1 MPHPSWS
8 AHDETAVLREIGLQR
23 GRANNA
29 ALAERL
35 QLTWRQVCAA
45 TARLLARGLVERSD
59 IARYRLTA
67 DGRALLVALRRG
79 RSGTAGDTSRR
90 DLALRPLPD
99 TLKQRAWTAMRLVQ
113 RFTVPEILTLA
124 ARPDERDARDNLA
137 CYLKHLLT
145 AGYVTVLPVRARGA
159 GPQSKILRVYVLL
172 RRDSEI
178 APANVRRHRALREGD
193 SGKLVPCG

>member
-1 MPHPSWS
+1 MPRPSWS
-8 AHDETAVLREIGLQR
+8 AHAETAVLREIGLQR

-35 QLTWRQVCAA
+35 HLTWRRVCAA
-45 TARLLARGLVERSD
+45 TARLLSRGLVERSD
-59 IARYRLTA
+59 VARYRLTA
-67 DGRALLVALRRG
+67 DGRALLVVLRRSQ
-79 RSGTAGDTSRR
+79 SGTAGDTGQQ
-90 DLALRPLPD
+90 DLLRPLPD

-124 ARPDERDARDNLA
+124 ARPDERDAWDNLTG
-137 CYLKHLLT
+137 YLKHLLA
-145 AGYVTVLPVRARGA
+145 AGYVAVLPARTRGT
-159 GPQSKILRVYVLL
+159 GSQSKTVRVYVLL

-178 APANVRRHRALREGD
+178 APTYVRRHRALREGD

>member
-1 MPHPSWS
+1 MRRPSRS

-45 TARLLARGLVERSD
+45 TTRLLARGLVERSD
-59 IARYRLTA
+59 VARYRLTA
-67 DGRALLVALRRG
+67 DGRALPVTLRRT
-79 RSGTAGDTSRR
+79 RRGTAGDTGRR
-90 DLALRPLPD
+90 NFLRPLPD

-113 RFTVPEILTLA
+113 RFKVPEILTLA
-124 ARPDERDARDNLA
+124 ARPDERDARDSLT
-137 CYLKHLLT
+137 CELKHLLA
-145 AGYVTVLPVRARGA
+145 AGYVAVLPVPARGA
-159 GPQSKILRVYVLL
+159 GAQSKALRVL

-178 APANVRRHRALREGD
+178 APAYVRREGK
-193 SGKLVPCG
+193 SGRLVPCR